1 MNILILTG
9 RFGMGHVKAAEAIRE
24 QVLAEAP
31 ESRVEIVDFMDYIFP
46 ALSKYIY
53 KGFNFLVGSCSSLY
67 NAINK
72 AAGSSHAVPLKVAMT
87 HKIDRLMERFQP
99 DCIVVA
105 FPVCS
110 QYISAYKQMRRCSV
124 PLYTYIT
131 DITAHEEW
139 IAPATD
145 RYFVGDVTT
154 KNTLLSKGVP
164 EEKITVSGIPVLQ
177 RFSQRVPGGGFG
189 RTCGRK
195 RRVLIM
201 GGGLGLLPFS
211 RDFLRVLS
219 EHKEIEAAVI
229 CGHNEKML
237 DMVRKNYPA
246 IRAVGFTDQVDRYM
260 KEADL
265 LVTKAGGLT
274 TFEALAAGTP
284 MYVIRPFLEQEFGNA
299 SYIETHNIG
308 RVLWDERIDEGEA
321 MLQLLFDRPLLQQ
334 MRENMEQLRKSFAPC
349 QFFRDLEQREGV
361 RQCS

>member
-1 MNILILTG
+1 MNIIILTG

-24 QVLAEAP
+24 QILAERP
-31 ESRVEIVDFMDYIFP
+31 ESSVKIIDFMDYMFP
-46 ALSKYIY
+46 TFSKYIY
-53 KGFNFLVGSCSSLY
+53 KGFNFLVGSCSGLY

-72 AAGSSHAVPLKVAMT
+72 AAGSSHAVPLKLTMA
-87 HKIDRLMERFQP
+87 HKIDRLIAACRP

-110 QYISAYKQMRRCSV
+110 QYISAYKQMRRCQV

-145 RYFVGDVTT
+145 HYFVGDLNT

-164 EEKITVSGIPVLQ
+164 EEKITVSEIPVLQ
-177 RFSQRVPGGGFG
+177 RFHQRVSAGGSC

-195 RRVLIM
+195 KRVLVM
-201 GGGLGLLPFS
+201 GGGLGLLPSS
-211 RDFLRVLS
+211 RTLLQVLNDH
-219 EHKEIEAAVI
+219 EDIETTVI

-237 DMVRKNYPA
+237 SMVRKEYPA
-246 IRAVGFTDQVDRYM
+246 VRAVGYTEHVDRYM

-274 TFEALAAGTP
+274 TFEALASWTP
-284 MYVIRPFLEQEFGNA
+284 LYVIRPFLEQEFGNA
-299 SYIETHNIG
+299 SYIENHNIG
-308 RVLWDERIDEGEA
+308 RVLWDGRADEGDA
-321 MLQLLFDRPLLQQ
+321 LLQLLFDDQLLAQ
-334 MRENMEQLRKSFAPC
+334 MRRNMEKLQKSFAPC
-349 QFFRDLEQREGV
+349 RFFDTLEQKGGER
-361 RQCS
+361 RCS

>member
-9 RFGMGHVKAAEAIRE
+9 RFGMGHVKAAEAIKE
-24 QVLAEAP
+24 QILAEAP
-31 ESRVEIVDFMDYIFP
+31 ESRVEIIDFMDYLFP

-53 KGFNFLVGSCSSLY
+53 KGFNFLVGSCSGLY

-72 AAGSSHAVPLKVAMT
+72 AAGSSHAVPLKAAMT
-87 HKIDRLMERFQP
+87 RKIDRLMERCRP
-99 DCIVVA
+99 DCVVVA

-110 QYISAYKQMRRCSV
+110 QYISAYKQMRRCAV

-154 KNTLLSKGVP
+154 RNTLLSKGVP

-177 RFSQRVPGGGFG
+177 RFHQRGSGREEG

-195 RRVLIM
+195 RRVLVM
-201 GGGLGLLPFS
+201 GGGLGLLPS
-211 RDFLRVLS
+211 SKAFLRVLDAH
-219 EHKEIEAAVI
+219 EEIETTVI
-229 CGHNEKML
+229 CGQNEKLL
-237 DMVRKNYPA
+237 DLVRKTYPG
-246 IRAVGFTDQVDRYM
+246 IHAVGYTDQVDQYM
-260 KEADL
+260 READL

-274 TFEALAAGTP
+274 TFEALASGTP
-284 MYVIRPFLEQEFGNA
+284 LYVIRPFLEQEFGNA
-299 SYIETHNIG
+299 SYIENHNIG

-321 MLQLLFDRPLLQQ
+321 LLELLFDRPLLRQ
-334 MRENMEQLRKSFAPC
+334 MQENMEQLRKSFAPC
-349 QFFRDLEQREGV
+349 GFFRELKKEEGE